1 MAELLSD
8 ITYEPEW
15 LEMEITNMK
24 GLRVWHVIFFGFS
37 GFISVGKQRRKIEK
51 TTNMNLFQEK
61 ISLKKVFFLH
71 LS

>member
-1 MAELLSD
+1 MTDLLAD

-37 GFISVGKQRRKIEK
+37 GFISVGK
-51 TTNMNLFQEK
+51 
-61 ISLKKVFFLH
+61 LKKNREKKTRE
-71 LS
+71 